1 MAALAPVTTFQ
12 CLESARIHLNDEMG
26 LLWPDNRLLPK
37 FQEAHRELKNELIL
51 NGIPVVHEVSSPI
64 ITVTAGTTD
73 LTLATNYP
81 SDLLIPIWLKERQVG
96 GQLVDFTD
104 MTQCNFLPD
113 VTPDETLNNWSW
125 IGEKIVTNGALTDR
139 EIQIRYDKDL
149 TFPIQVNDTIGV
161 LLGETFL
168 SYRTSALAALSVK
181 DYDQATALD
190 AIAKDNLLSIIT
202 FNVKGLQN
210 IPGRRRPYHRRYRS
224 GSNWFW

>member
-1 MAALAPVTTFQ
+1 MAALAPATTFQ
-12 CLESARIHLNDEMG
+12 VLESARIHLNDEMG

-51 NGIPVVHEVSSPI
+51 NGIPVIHEVSVI
-64 ITVTAGTTD
+64 LTVVAGISD
-73 LTLATNYP
+73 LTTIANYP
-81 SDLLIPIWLKERQVG
+81 SDLLIPINLKERQVG

-104 MTQCNFLPD
+104 MTQVNFLPD
-113 VTPDETLNNWSW
+113 VQSDITLNSW
-125 IGEKIVTNGALTDR
+125 TWLNEKILVSAATQNN
-139 EIQIRYDKDL
+139 EVQIRY
-149 TFPIQVNDTIGV
+149 TREMTVPIQVNDNIGV
-161 LLGETFL
+161 LLGESFL

-190 AIAKDNLLSIIT
+190 LIAKDNLQNVIA

-210 IPGRRRPYHRRYRS
+210 IPARRRPYHRRYRN